1 MDPITKMGVAHTVGL
16 YTRHKPNGLNFT
28 EKGLPS
34 RNFENLTINLLNF
47 IIGGGGANCFKF
59 DSKAFIKF
67 CGETEILC

>member
-28 EKGLPS
+28 EI
-34 RNFENLTINLLNF
+34 TINLLNF